1 MTDAMPRQDLKLPP
15 PIGYISREEHAALI
29 REAEAERDEAQRLM
43 QMRHREML
51 AADELMRKHQGRA
64 VAAEADRDR
73 LAAANA
79 ALEAQVG
86 ARRAERDQLRA
97 AVEGLIAVLDRNGE
111 KGPIPDVEMM
121 FCWLPA
127 QNVRAAFRNTEG
139 RGDMTDDEALETL
152 FAMAN
157 VQDGYAKKATDR
169 GLKIIHK
176 ANAKAQRE
184 VAATIND
191 LRARLA
197 SAEAERDRLSAANA
211 VLEAKV
217 TALREAVDEQTKA
230 RAQHWLRRTMT
241 APEDAE
247 VEALCE
253 RCGYGAVM
261 DAASRLWA
269 RKPHGSGAF
278 YIGGC
283 IGFKSDEEARAALA
297 EVQADARR
305 EGGE

>member
-1 MTDAMPRQDLKLPP
+1 MTDAPKRIWEFDR
-15 PIGYISREEHAALI
+15 YINGVLMAEGVTVEKQPDIASAMKAAAIIASRGPHGEVPVLI
-29 REAEAERDEAQRLM
+29 VR
-43 QMRHREML
+43 
-51 AADELMRKHQGRA
+51 
-64 VAAEADRDR
+64 EADRDR

-79 ALEAQVG
+79 
-86 ARRAERDQLRA
+86 
-97 AVEGLIAVLDRNGE
+97 
-111 KGPIPDVEMM
+111 
-121 FCWLPA
+121 
-127 QNVRAAFRNTEG
+127 
-139 RGDMTDDEALETL
+139 
-152 FAMAN
+152 
-157 VQDGYAKKATDR
+157 
-169 GLKIIHK
+169 
-176 ANAKAQRE
+176 
-184 VAATIND
+184 
-191 LRARLA
+191 
-197 SAEAERDRLSAANA
+197 

-217 TALREAVDEQTKA
+217 AGLREAVDEQTKA

-297 EVQADARR
+297 TQEA
-305 EGGE
+305 GT

>member
-1 MTDAMPRQDLKLPP
+1 
-15 PIGYISREEHAALI
+15 
-29 REAEAERDEAQRLM
+29 
-43 QMRHREML
+43 
-51 AADELMRKHQGRA
+51 
-64 VAAEADRDR
+64 
-73 LAAANA
+73 
-79 ALEAQVG
+79 
-86 ARRAERDQLRA
+86 
-97 AVEGLIAVLDRNGE
+97 
-111 KGPIPDVEMM
+111 
-121 FCWLPA
+121 
-127 QNVRAAFRNTEG
+127 
-139 RGDMTDDEALETL
+139 MTDDEALETL